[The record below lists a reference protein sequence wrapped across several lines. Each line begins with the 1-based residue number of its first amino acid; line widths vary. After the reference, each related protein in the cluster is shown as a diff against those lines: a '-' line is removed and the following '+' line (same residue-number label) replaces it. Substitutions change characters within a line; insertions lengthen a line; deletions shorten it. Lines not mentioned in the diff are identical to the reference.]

1 MDINIDNQL
10 DSYAEVFDFY
20 MNRGQLPPEYE
31 GDVLGE
37 YIKEVIEEPGNREIC
52 QNNSSWRDILKTS
65 LLDFVRNLLPYFNAY
80 DRQKKK
86 EDAYIQSFKDANM
99 DEKRR
104 MWKELEEYV
113 SNTYSAIA
121 VNMDGYVY
129 QLQKSENNKEDI
141 FDSMTK
147 DWKNALN
154 KRVENAKK
162 RLLETNKQRFE
173 LWVKEA
179 GKEDYEVI
187 NKTKQIFFKYPALK
201 EIMTLIGR
209 EKEENKEERDETVIK
224 FLPFLVSTNQSLE
237 DIDGI
242 RNGNDIRTIVPSE
255 LSFLFDKEA
264 EVLFYQK
271 FASKQLQL
279 FSSKP
284 PVLNREKKKI
294 QKKKQPRLIEGPII
308 VCIDTSGSMSGKPE
322 QIAKSLLVQ
331 ILQMAK
337 MKKRKCFLITY
348 AVRSKTLE
356 VSKSQH
362 WREVKNFLKNEFTGG
377 TDGEMMFNDALKALN
392 SQTYSM
398 ADVLV
403 ISDFCFSYPTESTE
417 HKIKEEQQKGTKFYG
432 IRIGKES
439 KIYDKLFDRIW
450 KI

>member
-1 MDINIDNQL
+1 M
-10 DSYAEVFDFY
+10 
-20 MNRGQLPPEYE
+20 
-31 GDVLGE
+31 
-37 YIKEVIEEPGNREIC
+37 
-52 QNNSSWRDILKTS
+52 
-65 LLDFVRNLLPYFNAY
+65 
-80 DRQKKK
+80 
-86 EDAYIQSFKDANM
+86 
-99 DEKRR
+99 
-104 MWKELEEYV
+104 
-113 SNTYSAIA
+113 
-121 VNMDGYVY
+121 
-129 QLQKSENNKEDI
+129 
-141 FDSMTK
+141 
-147 DWKNALN
+147 
-154 KRVENAKK
+154 
-162 RLLETNKQRFE
+162 
-173 LWVKEA
+173 WVKEA

-187 NKTKQIFFKYPALK
+187 NKTKQIFFKYPVLK

-209 EKEENKEERDETVIK
+209 EKEENKEERDETITK

-322 QIAKSLLVQ
+322 QIVKSLLVQ

-377 TDGEMMFNDALKALN
+377 TDGEMMFNDALMALN

-439 KIYDKLFDRIW
+439 KIYDKLFDRRW

>member
-1 MDINIDNQL
+1 MDNNIDGQL

-20 MNRGQLPPEYE
+20 MDRGQLPPEYE

-37 YIKEVIEEPGNREIC
+37 YIKEALEEPGNKEIC
-52 QNNSSWRDILKTS
+52 RDNSSWCDILKTS
-65 LLDFVRNLLPYFNAY
+65 LLDFFRNILPYFNTY
-80 DRQKKK
+80 DEQKRK
-86 EDAYIQSFKDANM
+86 EYAYIQSFQDANM
-99 DEKRR
+99 DEKRS
-104 MWKELEEYV
+104 MWNELEEYV

-121 VNMDGYVY
+121 VNMDGYIY
-129 QLQKSENNKEDI
+129 QLQKGESKKEDI
-141 FDSMTK
+141 FDSMIN
-147 DWKNALN
+147 DWKNALDR
-154 KRVENAKK
+154 RVENAKK

-173 LWVKEA
+173 LWVQEA

-209 EKEENKEERDETVIK
+209 EKEENKEERDETIVK
-224 FLPFLVSTNQSLE
+224 FLPFLVSTSQSLE

-255 LSFLFDKEA
+255 LSFLSDKEA

-284 PVLNREKKKI
+284 PVLNREKTEK

-308 VCIDTSGSMSGKPE
+308 VSIDTSGSMSGKPE

-337 MKKRKCFLITY
+337 VKKRKCFLITY

-356 VSKSQH
+356 VSKPQH
-362 WREVKNFLKNEFTGG
+362 WREVKKFMKNEFTGG

-392 SQTYSM
+392 TQTYSM

-417 HKIKEEQQKGTKFYG
+417 HKIKEEQLKGTKFYG
-432 IRIGKES
+432 IRIGKGS